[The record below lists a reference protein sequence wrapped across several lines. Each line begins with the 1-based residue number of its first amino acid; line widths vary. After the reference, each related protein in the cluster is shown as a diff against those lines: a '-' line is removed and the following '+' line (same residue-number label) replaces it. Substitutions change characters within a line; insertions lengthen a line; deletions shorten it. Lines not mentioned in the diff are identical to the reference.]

1 MSSIEQEIS
10 TPLNDPLMSLYVSR
24 VTLPELS
31 ALRKKLRAQARE
43 LDAERVA
50 LVERR
55 EELEIIQR
63 WHVLANWEGLA
74 VSHGTGKNSSK
85 KRSTG

>member
-1 MSSIEQEIS
+1 
-10 TPLNDPLMSLYVSR
+10 MSLYVSR
-24 VTLPELS
+24 VTLPEPS
-31 ALRKKLRAQARE
+31 ALRKKVRAQARE

-63 WHVLANWEGLA
+63 WHVLANWKGLA
-74 VSHGTGKNSSK
+74 VSHGTGKKQYQEAVNGINALRNALQK
-85 KRSTG
+85 TR